1 MIPCTKKLG
10 RSGIRPSFFAFFVML
25 AMSDA
30 EAADGFFQFVGEL

>member
-10 RSGIRPSFFAFFVML
+10 RRRNSTEFFAFFVML

>member
-1 MIPCTKKLG
+1 MIPCTKNSAEG
-10 RSGIRPSFFAFFVML
+10 GIRPSFFAFFVML